1 MFHQSGKMMIIIQF
15 YFNNQSFQYWSL
27 FGLWIKIY
35 NHSEINIWRVALL
48 LYVWVQNYFNT
59 LSVALITHMIST
71 HSQKTSGMSTQTS
84 PPTVCCWVSW
94 APWNTLLWTPGQ
106 AMEGQMTGWMVVKLY
121 ARLRMRK
128 QAFTW
133 ISRRTTSR
141 QENENDREIME
152 AKETNWLSTSAYMF
166 SLDGQDDSTSQAS
179 KIHHQFNG
187 G

>member
-1 MFHQSGKMMIIIQF
+1 
-15 YFNNQSFQYWSL
+15 
-27 FGLWIKIY
+27 
-35 NHSEINIWRVALL
+35 
-48 LYVWVQNYFNT
+48 
-59 LSVALITHMIST
+59 
-71 HSQKTSGMSTQTS
+71 
-84 PPTVCCWVSW
+84 
-94 APWNTLLWTPGQ
+94 
-106 AMEGQMTGWMVVKLY
+106 MEGQMTGWRAVTLY

-179 KIHHQFNG
+179 EIHHQFNG

>member
-1 MFHQSGKMMIIIQF
+1 MFHQSGKMIIIIQF

-59 LSVALITHMIST
+59 LSVALFTHMLYPLPKNIRDVNPNLS
-71 HSQKTSGMSTQTS
+71 SYCVLLSVLGPVEYS
-84 PPTVCCWVSW
+84 PM
-94 APWNTLLWTPGQ
+94 NTWT
-106 AMEGQMTGWMVVKLY
+106 AMEGQMTGWRAVKLY

-179 KIHHQFNG
+179 EIHHQFNG